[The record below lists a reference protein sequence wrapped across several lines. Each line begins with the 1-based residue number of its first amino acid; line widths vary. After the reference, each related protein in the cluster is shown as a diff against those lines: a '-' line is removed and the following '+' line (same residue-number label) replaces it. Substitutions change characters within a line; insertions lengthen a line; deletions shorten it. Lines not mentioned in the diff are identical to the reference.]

1 MMWKRIYA
9 LFVARNTEFFRD
21 RSALAWSILLPI
33 MIIFVFAYA
42 FTDENPKKFKVA
54 YIVSASLV
62 EKDRVTQ
69 ENNPAF
75 EKFMSTRY
83 IQFIPVQAIDANLRK
98 IERHQ
103 IDLLIDSKTAR
114 YWINQTSPN
123 GYIVE
128 KLLIAA
134 YAHSTRTPSTRTPI
148 QTMVD
153 GDQVRYLDWVIP
165 GVMAMNMMWGA
176 LFGIGFVI
184 VRYRKMGVLKRLR
197 ATPVKPIEFLTAQIM
212 SRLWLLIVVNTLIFI
227 GMDFFLNF
235 RMNGSYVDL
244 FLVFTLGCICLICC
258 GLLIAARISN
268 EEVANGMLN
277 LISWPMMFLSG
288 VWFSLEGAH
297 PWMQK
302 FALILPLT
310 HVTEA
315 AREIMIDGAGLAQV
329 SDHLLVLILTSIIL
343 LLIGAKIFRWE

>member
-1 MMWKRIYA
+1 MWKRMYA

-42 FTDENPKKFKVA
+42 FTDESPEKFKVA
-54 YIVSASLV
+54 YLVASDLV
-62 EKDRVTQ
+62 KE
-69 ENNPAF
+69 ESSPAF
-75 EKFMSTRY
+75 EKFKSTRY
-83 IQFIPVQAIDANLRK
+83 IQFIPVRAVDANLRK

-103 IDLLIDSKTAR
+103 IDLLIDAKTLR

-134 YAHSTRTPSTRTPI
+134 YVNSSQTPVQI
-148 QTMVD
+148 MVD

-165 GVMAMNMMWGA
+165 GVIAMNMMWGA

-197 ATPVKPIEFLTAQIM
+197 ATPVKPIEFLTAQIL

-227 GMDFFLNF
+227 GMDFFLDF
-235 RMNGSYVDL
+235 RMYGSYVEL

-258 GLLIAARISN
+258 ALLIAARISN

-315 AREIMIDGAGLAQV
+315 AREIMIDGVGLAQV
-329 SDHLLVLILTSIIL
+329 WDHLLILTLTSIIL

>member
-1 MMWKRIYA
+1 MMWNRMYA

-42 FTDENPKKFKVA
+42 FTDESPEKFKVA
-54 YIVSASLV
+54 YLVASDLV
-62 EKDRVTQ
+62 KE
-69 ENNPAF
+69 ESSPAF
-75 EKFMSTRY
+75 EKFKSTRY
-83 IQFIPVQAIDANLRK
+83 IQFIPVQAVDVNLRK

-103 IDLLIDSKTAR
+103 IDLLIDAKTSR

-134 YAHSTRTPSTRTPI
+134 YINSSQTPVKTT
-148 QTMVD
+148 VE

-165 GVMAMNMMWGA
+165 GVIAMNMMWGA

-227 GMDFFLNF
+227 GMDFFLDF
-235 RMNGSYVDL
+235 RMYGSYVDL
-244 FLVFTLGCICLICC
+244 FVVFTLGCICLICC
-258 GLLIAARISN
+258 ALLIAARISN

-315 AREIMIDGAGLAQV
+315 AREIMIDGVGLTQV
-329 SDHLLVLILTSIIL
+329 LDHLLVLTFTSIIL
-343 LLIGAKIFRWE
+343 LVIGAKIFRWE

>member
-1 MMWKRIYA
+1 MMWNRMYA

-21 RSALAWSILLPI
+21 RSALAWSILLPVL
-33 MIIFVFAYA
+33 IIFVFAYA
-42 FTDENPKKFKVA
+42 FTDENPEKFKVA
-54 YIVSASLV
+54 YVASEGLT
-62 EKDRVTQ
+62 E
-69 ENNPAF
+69 EESNPAF
-75 EKFMSTRY
+75 EQFISTRY

-103 IDLLIDSKTAR
+103 IDLLIDAKTSR

-128 KLLIAA
+128 KLLVAA
-134 YAHSTRTPSTRTPI
+134 YANSHLTPI
-148 QTMVD
+148 QIVVD
-153 GDQVRYLDWVIP
+153 GDEVRYLDWVIP
-165 GVMAMNMMWGA
+165 GVIAMNMMFGA

-197 ATPVKPIEFLTAQIM
+197 ATPVKPIEFLTAQIL
-212 SRLWLLIVVNTLIFI
+212 SRLWLLVIVNTVIFI
-227 GMDFFLNF
+227 GMDYFLDF
-235 RMNGSYVDL
+235 RMFGSYVDL

-258 GLLIAARISN
+258 GLLVAARISN
-268 EEVANGMLN
+268 EEVANGLLN
-277 LISWPMMFLSG
+277 LLSWPMMFLSG

-329 SDHLLVLILTSIIL
+329 SDHLLVLILSSIIL

>member
-1 MMWKRIYA
+1 MMWKRVYA

-33 MIIFVFAYA
+33 LIIVVFAYA
-42 FTDENPKKFKVA
+42 FTDDNPEKFKVA
-54 YIVSASLV
+54 YLEAAASNQSFQNF
-62 EKDRVTQ
+62 R
-69 ENNPAF
+69 
-75 EKFMSTRY
+75 STR
-83 IQFIPVQAIDANLRK
+83 FIKFISVQQIDQNLRK

-103 IDLLIDSKTAR
+103 VDLLVDAKSAR
-114 YWINQTSPN
+114 YWINETSPN

-128 KLLIAA
+128 KLLLAA
-134 YAHSTRTPSTRTPI
+134 YAGSDQELIKTL
-148 QTMVD
+148 VD
-153 GDQVRYLDWVIP
+153 GDEVRYLDWVMP
-165 GVMAMNMMWGA
+165 GVIAMNMMWGA

-197 ATPVKPIEFLTAQIM
+197 ATPVTSLEFLTAQIM
-212 SRLWLLIVVNTLIFI
+212 SRLWLLIAVNVLIFVA
-227 GMDFFLNF
+227 MDYFLDF
-235 RMNGSYVDL
+235 RMYGSYLNL
-244 FLVFTLGCICLICC
+244 FIVFTLGCICLICC

-268 EEVANGMLN
+268 EEVANGVLN
-277 LISWPMMFLSG
+277 LFSWPMMFLSG

-297 PWMQK
+297 PLMQK

-315 AREIMIDGAGLAQV
+315 AREIMIDGAGLAEV
-329 SDHLLVLILTSIIL
+329 SDHLLVLTLSSIVL